1 LLSVLDAAQLGVPH
15 HKTVGLPLND
25 HRRGKQ
31 WLAMIDLSKDPE
43 LLICERP
50 VCGMAMYAFLYRC
63 PVTGHKVQGLV
74 RDNPAAPD
82 DTTTYETL
90 TCSACGRV
98 HLVNPSTGHVA
109 GADTS
114 SSALAAAEK
123 SVRA

>member
-1 LLSVLDAAQLGVPH
+1 LLSRLDRRPSWASH

-50 VCGMAMYAFLYRC
+50 VCGMVMYAFLYRC
-63 PVTGHKVQGLV
+63 PVTGHNVQGLV

-82 DTTTYETL
+82 NTTTYETL

-109 GADTS
+109 GADG
-114 SSALAAAEK
+114 ARRVARLVGE
-123 SVRA
+123 RA